1 MPTHRRPTEPEIIPP
16 GQEPTDW
23 PRGRPDPWAS
33 FHVHG
38 GQRRVYVGRIGPI
51 GILLLAVLLGTIAAL
66 VFVVAV
72 GAFLIWIP
80 VAVLLV
86 VAAIVGGLMRRYL
99 QR

>member
-1 MPTHRRPTEPEIIPP
+1 
-16 GQEPTDW
+16 
-23 PRGRPDPWAS
+23 
-33 FHVHG
+33 
-38 GQRRVYVGRIGPI
+38 
-51 GILLLAVLLGTIAAL
+51 